1 MSYTPTEWKAG
12 DTVTSAKLNKIEQAL
27 SNNVLIVDTT
37 FVLTE
42 QQYHVHFE
50 TNITA
55 EEIRTA
61 FCNGKNVLI
70 HFVSNDAAENYSI
83 YGELYLQMVG
93 WASAYTR
100 DEEEYDEQFMFDSNN
115 IGPGFGLLQITEIFI
130 ENGKL
135 CFPVYVD

>member
-1 MSYTPTEWKAG
+1 MSYEPTIWQAG

-42 QQYHVHFE
+42 QQYNVHFE

-70 HFVSNDAAENYSI
+70 HFVSNDTAENYSV
-83 YGELYLQMVG
+83 YGELYLQMIG
-93 WASAYTR
+93 WTSAYTR
-100 DEEEYDEQFMFDSNN
+100 NEDEYDEQFIFDSNN
-115 IGPGFGLLQITEIFI
+115 VGPGFSLLQITEIFI